1 MRINTIFF
9 QDDDIH
15 IRHAKALMKVNQ
27 GLINKVRENSYEG
40 LFMIDNIQ
48 RLAIEYYFEE
58 EIEAAVRKQHMML
71 GNQSHRGNYDLE
83 LVALQF
89 RLLRQEGCFVHEG
102 ELVALQFRLL
112 LHFISVLLG
121 LCYYVH
127 FISNY

>member
-1 MRINTIFF
+1 MYNNILKFEINTIFF

-89 RLLRQEGCFVHEG
+89 RLL
-102 ELVALQFRLL
+102 